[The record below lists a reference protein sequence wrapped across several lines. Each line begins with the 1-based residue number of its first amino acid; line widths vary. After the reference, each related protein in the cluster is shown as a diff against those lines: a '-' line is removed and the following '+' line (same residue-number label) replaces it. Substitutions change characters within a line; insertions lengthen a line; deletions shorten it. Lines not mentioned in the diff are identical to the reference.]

1 MITLRMFV
9 LLAAIDPTS
18 ARVPSESAN
27 ENSARVLFQRAEV
40 KFNLGNFEA
49 AAADYQAAYELDQR
63 PAFLFNIGQCYRNL
77 GNYERARFFY
87 GRFLAADPRTP
98 ERRETEKLIAAMSK
112 LLDEKNASKEE
123 PSPASGPPVLAAPA
137 SASAQRSPFSPT
149 LRQQDTLTSTHD
161 ISRPV
166 YKRTWFWIGAGGIVA
181 GTVAAAFL
189 LSRDDPRGS
198 LPSID
203 TR

>member
-112 LLDEKNASKEE
+112 LLDEKMHRRRSLRLR
-123 PSPASGPPVLAAPA
+123 PAPRSWRRRPA
-137 SASAQRSPFSPT
+137 RRHNGRRSV
-149 LRQQDTLTSTHD
+149 
-161 ISRPV
+161 RPCV
-166 YKRTWFWIGAGGIVA
+166 NRI
-181 GTVAAAFL
+181 
-189 LSRDDPRGS
+189 R
-198 LPSID
+198 
-203 TR
+203 